1 MLLTEVQRRTRQ
13 EDLEKKRK
21 QKNRT
26 TRNTTEMADKLKSK
40 VEEFMDGEENSMGW
54 VLKELKG
61 NTFVIGDDDDILFN
75 IVVVDAGKFVSALS

>member
-1 MLLTEVQRRTRQ
+1 
-13 EDLEKKRK
+13 
-21 QKNRT
+21 
-26 TRNTTEMADKLKSK
+26 MADKLKSK